1 MIARALLAVVG
12 AGVITAGLLL
22 AMDAVTTVFRAD
34 SGERYFRIADV
45 FLLPGPDRPVRPPAA
60 ERQPEMPAP
69 VYSNPDVRVTIET
82 PAPTVEEFDL
92 APIAPEEDE
101 GRSASPDAD

>member
-1 MIARALLAVVG
+1 
-12 AGVITAGLLL
+12 
-22 AMDAVTTVFRAD
+22 
-34 SGERYFRIADV
+34 
-45 FLLPGPDRPVRPPAA
+45 
-60 ERQPEMPAP
+60 MPAP